1 VFVFGQALS
10 EYGHCQADNL
20 SSISYVSVSYG
31 ASSCSDDGHKIAP
44 YSGGFVYFRRKPMA
58 YFERMRDVIHGP
70 LRQDL
75 LRQRTEAGWQVVSV
89 EWRRELPGNAPE
101 GTLDTEDVP
110 YGLRLSEDCL
120 RLEIDPPE
128 NQALMQM
135 MELLVQDFPF
145 SSVASDLNEK
155 GYRTREGKRWTPVT
169 VFNMLPRL
177 IDVGPRVF
185 STEEWDRRRERFA
198 AKVG

>member
-1 VFVFGQALS
+1 
-10 EYGHCQADNL
+10 
-20 SSISYVSVSYG
+20 
-31 ASSCSDDGHKIAP
+31 
-44 YSGGFVYFRRKPMA
+44 MA

>member
-1 VFVFGQALS
+1 
-10 EYGHCQADNL
+10 
-20 SSISYVSVSYG
+20 
-31 ASSCSDDGHKIAP
+31 
-44 YSGGFVYFRRKPMA
+44 MA

-75 LRQRTEAGWQVVSV
+75 LRQRADAGWQVVSI
-89 EWRRELPGNAPE
+89 EWRRELPGTAPE
-101 GTLDTEDVP
+101 GTVDTEDVP

-120 RLEIDPPE
+120 RLEIDPQE
-128 NQALMQM
+128 NQVLMQM

-155 GYRTREGKRWTPVT
+155 GYRTREGKRWSPVT